1 MPATAP
7 ALLDAAALA
16 RRLAELAADDRAV
29 QVELLLHLA
38 EYDRREAWLAAGY
51 GSLWDFCRRA
61 LHLREGAAWR
71 RIQAMR
77 VLRRLPELAEPL
89 RSGMLCLTTVALLDS
104 VLTEANAEELV
115 QRAAYKSKAEVE
127 ALVVAL
133 KPRSAP
139 RDGVR
144 RLPERHEAATAASLP
159 IPAPHRPEPEA
170 MNAAPVP
177 AAVPAPALEVP
188 APASTAPTRPT
199 VRPVAADT
207 WSLRVTVDAAFK
219 EELDRLTELLSHK
232 VPGGDLSAV
241 LREAVKCAIEKHGKR
256 RGAVDPKRKRAKKAP
271 AAPPVAL
278 PASPRREPIA
288 AEVRRQVWRR
298 DEGRCAWVGPDGHHC
313 GSRWRLELDHIEAAA
328 LGGPSTV
335 DNLRLTCAR
344 HNRLHAEQTF
354 GREFMDRFRREPQTG
369 ESTSPSGSCSYAP
382 GGPKWSHR

>member
-7 ALLDAAALA
+7 ALLDAATLA
-16 RRLAELAADDRAV
+16 RRLAELAGDERAV
-29 QVELLLHLA
+29 QVEFLLHLA

-51 GSLWDFCRRA
+51 GSLWTYCRGA

-77 VLRRLPELAEPL
+77 VLRRLPGLAEPL
-89 RSGMLCLTTVALLDS
+89 RSGVLCLTTVALLDP
-104 VLTEANAEELV
+104 VLTEANAAGLV
-115 QRAAYKSKAEVE
+115 ARAAYKSKAEVV
-127 ALVVAL
+127 ALVVSL

-144 RLPERHEAATAASLP
+144 RLPEREAATAAPLP
-159 IPAPHRPEPEA
+159 LAALQRSESEAMAAAPVLAAPAPAYE
-170 MNAAPVP
+170 MAAPVP
-177 AAVPAPALEVP
+177 TAPA
-188 APASTAPTRPT
+188 RPT

-241 LREAVKCAIEKHGKR
+241 LREAVKCAIDKHGKR
-256 RGAVDPKRKRAKKAP
+256 QGAVEPARRRAKKKAP
-271 AAPPVAL
+271 ASPSA

-288 AEVRRQVWRR
+288 AEVRRQVWKR
-298 DEGRCAWVGPDGHHC
+298 DEGRCAWVGPDGHRC
-313 GSRWRLELDHIEAAA
+313 GSRWRLQLDHIAAAA

-335 DNLRLTCAR
+335 ENLRLTCAR

-369 ESTSPSGSCSYAP
+369 ESTSPSGSCSSEP
-382 GGPKWSHR
+382 LE

>member
-16 RRLAELAADDRAV
+16 RRLAELAANDRAV

-89 RSGMLCLTTVALLDS
+89 RSGKLCLTTVALIDP
-104 VLTEANAEELV
+104 VLTEANAAELV
-115 QRAAYKSKAEVE
+115 ARAAYKSKAEVE

-133 KPRSAP
+133 RPRSAP

-144 RLPERHEAATAASLP
+144 RLPERHEAANAASLP
-159 IPAPHRPEPEA
+159 LPAPRGFEPETTGG
-170 MNAAPVP
+170 APVL
-177 AAVPAPALEVP
+177 AAPAPAPEALAP
-188 APASTAPTRPT
+188 APTARPT
-199 VRPVAADT
+199 VCPVAADT
-207 WSLRVTVDAAFK
+207 WSLRVTVDVAFK

-232 VPGGDLSAV
+232 VPGGELSAV

-256 RGAVDPKRKRAKKAP
+256 RGAVEPERKRAKKMAQKKAP
-271 AAPPVAL
+271 ASPSSAAPP
-278 PASPRREPIA
+278 SPRREPIS
-288 AEVRRQVWRR
+288 AEVRRQVWKR
-298 DEGRCAWVGPDGHHC
+298 DEGQCTWVSPDGRRC
-313 GSRWRLELDHIEAAA
+313 GSRWRLQLDHIEAAA

-354 GREFMDRFRREPQTG
+354 GRAFMDQFRRERPRTG
-369 ESTSPSGSCSYAP
+369 ESTAA
-382 GGPKWSHR
+382 GGGASLAAE